1 MGKINNLNLDNF
13 EAEVIK
19 SQELV
24 VVDFWAEWCGP
35 CKMLGPILEEIVSET
50 EYKICKVDVDR
61 NSELSSQYKIR
72 SIPTI
77 LIFKNGEKIDQLVG
91 FKPKDELLQILSQY

>member
-50 EYKICKVDVDR
+50 EYKIRKVDVDR

>member
-1 MGKINNLNLDNF
+1 MGKIINLDLDNF
-13 EAEVIK
+13 ESEVIK
-19 SQELV
+19 SQGLT

-35 CKMLGPILEEIVSET
+35 CKMLGPVLEEIASET
-50 EYKICKVDVDR
+50 ENKICKIDVDK

>member
-1 MGKINNLNLDNF
+1 MFRNIRNKRRKIMGKINNLNLDNF

-77 LIFKNGEKIDQLVG
+77 LIFKNGEKI
-91 FKPKDELLQILSQY
+91 

>member
-1 MGKINNLNLDNF
+1 MGKIINLDLNSF

-19 SQELV
+19 SQGLT

-35 CKMLGPILEEIVSET
+35 CKMLGPVLEEIASET

>member
-1 MGKINNLNLDNF
+1 MGKTNNLNLNNF

-19 SQELV
+19 TQGLV

-61 NSELSSQYKIR
+61 NSELSSQYKIK

-77 LIFKNGEKIDQLVG
+77 LIFKDGEKIDQLVG